1 MRIKFQLKNN
11 LPIFSLAVFAIAFS
25 LMACN
30 KSDDDTAT
38 LSDEEV
44 AAVLEG
50 ALMSSSGGITDEIA
64 DATQVAI
71 RYTEKT
77 ILGGDCGETFDSTVL
92 RSVNNASITASYT
105 TTWQWIINCNNLMV
119 PISIDYDRTANGAYE
134 TARMISDDNSLS
146 NWGIDN
152 LLTGNAWTLSGSY
165 VRSGNQTSKVR
176 NRSSFVS
183 ELTISVNE
191 LAVSKSSLD
200 IVSGAATFTL
210 TGSVNGG
217 SGFSYSGSIVFNGNG
232 TATVT
237 INGQAYVIDYN

>member
-11 LPIFSLAVFAIAFS
+11 LPIFSLAVFALAFS

-30 KSDDDTAT
+30 KSDDNASN

-44 AAVLEG
+44 VAVLEG
-50 ALMSSSGGITDEIA
+50 ALMSSSGGISNEIA
-64 DATQVAI
+64 DATQIAV

-77 ILGGDCGETFDSTVL
+77 ILGGDCGETFDSTVT
-92 RSVNNASITASYT
+92 RSVNNANITASYA
-105 TTWQWIINCNNLMV
+105 TTWQWMINCNNLMV
-119 PISIDYDRTANGAYE
+119 PTSIDYDWTANGAYE
-134 TARMISDDNSLS
+134 TARMISDDSSVS
-146 NWGIDN
+146 NWTVNN
-152 LLTGNAWTLSGSY
+152 LITGSSWTLNGTY

-183 ELTISVNE
+183 ELTIGVEN
-191 LAVSKSSLD
+191 LAVSKNTLD

-217 SGFSYSGSIVFNGNG
+217 SGFSRSGSIVFNGNG

-237 INGQAYVIDYN
+237 INGQTYEIDYN